1 MVQQSDKWWE
11 ERRKVIMKAIGINF
25 ASQYIE
31 AMINVVDEW
40 SQEVSKGE
48 EIDVVFEMNKITFR
62 IISKIFFGRDIVNIK
77 NCIYTLK

>member
-77 NCIYTLK
+77 NCINTLK